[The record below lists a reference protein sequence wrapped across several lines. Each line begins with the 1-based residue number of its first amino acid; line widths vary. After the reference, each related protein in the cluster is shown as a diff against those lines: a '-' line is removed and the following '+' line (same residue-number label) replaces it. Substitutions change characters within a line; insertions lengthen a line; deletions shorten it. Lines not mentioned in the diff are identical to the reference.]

1 MFSDEERNGLEEEF
15 TIYPIPISGNI
26 LNVKLLDDSL
36 VTYILINIIWQTVL
50 SGELKNQ
57 QINVESLKH
66 GMYFIE
72 INDGEETQTKK
83 FIRQ

>member
-1 MFSDEERNGLEEEF
+1 
-15 TIYPIPISGNI
+15 
-26 LNVKLLDDSL
+26 
-36 VTYILINIIWQTVL
+36 VL